1 MAGEKTPPPTS
12 AESAQTPGAP
22 LPDSAYDKPAMRSN
36 TFSTLHGVLTAGSN
50 LLEIADMYAWG
61 LGSHLAVFRTACASC
76 LREASGSEPP
86 ARGGTRRGEPIRRVE
101 AGRD

>member
-1 MAGEKTPPPTS
+1 MAGEKTPPPSS

-22 LPDSAYDKPAMRSN
+22 LPDSAYAECAMKNN

-50 LLEIADMYAWG
+50 LLEIADLYAWG
-61 LGSHLAVFRTACASC
+61 LASHLAVFRTACASG

-86 ARGGTRRGEPIRRVE
+86 VRGGRGRGEPIRRVE
-101 AGRD
+101 ACRD